1 MVCCPSSGRLAGQ
14 AEVCGHVLA
23 AGQRKPGSER
33 TEVSG
38 REPSLALLMETLLF
52 YYSER
57 ATNGL
62 GECGWVYVT

>member
-1 MVCCPSSGRLAGQ
+1 MCWQGTKGSQ
-14 AEVCGHVLA
+14 E
-23 AGQRKPGSER
+23 SER

-38 REPSLALLMETLLF
+38 REPSLALLTETLLF